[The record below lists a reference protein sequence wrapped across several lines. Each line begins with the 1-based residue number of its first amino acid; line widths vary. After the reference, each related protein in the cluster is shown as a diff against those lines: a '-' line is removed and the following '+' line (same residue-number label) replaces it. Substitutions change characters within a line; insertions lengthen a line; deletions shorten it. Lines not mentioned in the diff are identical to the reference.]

1 MSDFYTPDFNNLLDI
16 NRAIAPWNA
25 SLEQT
30 NGIISQ
36 LEANRAL
43 TGVGSQ
49 EVNAQ
54 ILTPDNSDNI
64 ILPDASLSQ
73 ITNATITDSNISLT
87 DSAVDVLTGQAMS
100 EVYEDLSKFA
110 AESDFVA
117 KINLA
122 FGENWD
128 AASAKALAEGWFH
141 RDFSDIPPVQVI
153 SSAEIGGAKGAF
165 AAVTD
170 TIYLSR
176 ELLAGGNLEAI
187 ADVLLEEVGHSVDSQ
202 LNFTDSPGDE
212 GAIFAAV
219 VQGKDLSAGELQELR
234 GESDR
239 GSATIGGRI
248 IPIEMSQ
255 QWTLWYY
262 DYRQIWNGWESS
274 FNRSIIN
281 PVRPDGK
288 DGIYLDWGLGA
299 PYQDPFTGNPPT
311 DKFAVQGRTTAQ
323 FESGK
328 TYKFRVN
335 TDDVVALLVVPLGG
349 TLSDDNYLTP
359 PQEWQN
365 AKEPKE
371 YIFTPQATGTYNVV
385 FRYIDEAGNAFVD
398 FSWEEQSL
406 QSTLPTN
413 PRPDFQE
420 TPSNVKVLN
429 LRGDGNWNGENG
441 GIEQRGTI
449 RASSDVYNY
458 IFTLGE
464 PRRINIGLNELTAD
478 VDLELWWK
486 NGNNDQLIA
495 KSDKPNTN
503 VESISRQLQPGT
515 YYVKVYPYRAVPTNY
530 NLRIT
535 ELTGNIQ
542 ENGLWRNYD
551 EVDKYYKNGVNLY
564 RFDKDGRKD
573 DVGIDPGKNTILV
586 VHGWTDSTET
596 DSEGNESPIKSLG
609 KAVAKE
615 YPDYQVLA
623 LDWRDPARN
632 STSSNRKDK
641 GRDSVF
647 PLGASRFCKKT
658 GSRYNKET
666 TEGKKM
672 SITPEEQLRL
682 SACIQEISQ

>member
-1 MSDFYTPDFNNLLDI
+1 
-16 NRAIAPWNA
+16 
-25 SLEQT
+25 
-30 NGIISQ
+30 
-36 LEANRAL
+36 
-43 TGVGSQ
+43 
-49 EVNAQ
+49 
-54 ILTPDNSDNI
+54 
-64 ILPDASLSQ
+64 
-73 ITNATITDSNISLT
+73 
-87 DSAVDVLTGQAMS
+87 
-100 EVYEDLSKFA
+100 
-110 AESDFVA
+110 
-117 KINLA
+117 
-122 FGENWD
+122 
-128 AASAKALAEGWFH
+128 
-141 RDFSDIPPVQVI
+141 
-153 SSAEIGGAKGAF
+153 
-165 AAVTD
+165 
-170 TIYLSR
+170 
-176 ELLAGGNLEAI
+176 
-187 ADVLLEEVGHSVDSQ
+187 
-202 LNFTDSPGDE
+202 
-212 GAIFAAV
+212 
-219 VQGKDLSAGELQELR
+219 
-234 GESDR
+234 
-239 GSATIGGRI
+239 
-248 IPIEMSQ
+248 MSQ

-299 PYQDPFTGNPPT
+299 PYQDPFTGDPPT

-328 TYKFRVN
+328 TYKFKVN

-385 FRYIDEAGNAFVD
+385 FRYIDEAGDAFVD

-420 TPSNVKVLN
+420 TPSNLKFLT

-449 RASSDVYNY
+449 RASSDVYDY
-458 IFTLGE
+458 RFTLGE

-478 VDLELWWK
+478 ADIELWWK
-486 NGNNDQLIA
+486 DGNNDRLIA

-503 VESISRQLQPGT
+503 VESISRRLEPGT
-515 YYVKVYPYRAVPTNY
+515 YYVKVYPYGSASTNY

-564 RFDKDGRKD
+564 RFDQDGSKD

-596 DSEGNESPIKSLG
+596 DSEGKDSPIKSLA
-609 KAVAKE
+609 KAAAEK

-632 STSSNRKDK
+632 STSDNRKDTGEDK
-641 GRDSVF
+641 GKIPYHAAR
-647 PLGASRFCKKT
+647 
-658 GSRYNKET
+658 
-666 TEGKKM
+666 
-672 SITPEEQLRL
+672 SITPVAKWAVNALINLGINPDKLSIFGHSLGSHVGTEIGRIFNEDKKLGQLENFVALDPAHPINDYDLDGNTPGDQKVKEKWDFAKRSLALVGKEGAVGIEGLAGSSEGAARAQDSLVVDL
-682 SACIQEISQ
+682 SDGDFIPTASYHIAPVKIFQKALENNYLKLKENLALPNDRRENSYDDNAMVAQFGNGRHEGRIVAKSDGTIEKLEYVNRTGFLGDLKNDGQAWTS